1 MIFILR
7 MGHSEQI
14 HRLLVRVGGAH
25 WYQVL
30 VCLLCSIIALE
41 SGSTS
46 LVNVFLFYLVITA
59 IRKCFGGEQ
68 DVLNVLVVELVE
80 HCRHIGLVWK
90 ECIR

>member
-46 LVNVFLFYLVITA
+46 LVNVFLFYQSPYVCSSSIQNCT
-59 IRKCFGGEQ
+59 
-68 DVLNVLVVELVE
+68 
-80 HCRHIGLVWK
+80 
-90 ECIR
+90 